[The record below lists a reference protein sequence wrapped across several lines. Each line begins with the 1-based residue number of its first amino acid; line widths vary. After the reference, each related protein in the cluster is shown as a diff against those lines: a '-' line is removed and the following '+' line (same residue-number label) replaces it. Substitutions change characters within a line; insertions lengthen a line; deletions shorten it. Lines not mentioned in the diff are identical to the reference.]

1 MIKDIYDYAI
11 ESGLVTADT
20 DGTIHKRYAD
30 GEMRVVKHAD
40 RPNKYKL
47 VSATIDGKPKNFVA
61 HRFVAKT
68 YIPNPEN
75 KPQVNHIDG
84 NKCNNRVDNLEWVTA
99 KENAYHAFTVLA
111 PKCPYCGKSKRRSGA
126 CYDCWKKYLKPEQE
140 PKIIVEPELKNI
152 ELDGLTERDRKI
164 VILRLSKK
172 SYQEIGDTIGVSKQ
186 RASQLMKRILEKGLT
201 A

>member
-20 DGTIHKRYAD
+20 DGTIHKRCAD
-30 GEMRVVKHAD
+30 GETKVVK
-40 RPNKYKL
+40 NIYKQNGYK
-47 VSATIDGKPKNFVA
+47 VVWVTIDGKQKILVA
-61 HRFVAKT
+61 HRLVAKT

-84 NKCNNRVDNLEWVTA
+84 NKGNNRVENLEWVTA
-99 KENAYHAFTVLA
+99 HENAIHAFTVLS
-111 PKCPYCGKSKRRSGA
+111 PKCLYCGKSTKSSDAVCPVCRLNNHKSELNI
-126 CYDCWKKYLKPEQE
+126 KFES
-140 PKIIVEPELKNI
+140 ELKNI

-164 VILRLSKK
+164 VTLRMSKK
-172 SYQEIGDTIGVSKQ
+172 SYQEIGDTVGMSKQ
-186 RASQLMKRILEKGLT
+186 RVNQLMKKIIEKGLT

>member
-1 MIKDIYDYAI
+1 MIKDVYDYAI

-20 DGTIHKRYAD
+20 DGTIHKRCAD
-30 GEMRVVKHAD
+30 GEMKTVKNMYM
-40 RPNKYKL
+40 PSGYKI
-47 VSATIDGKPKNFVA
+47 VHVTIDGKPHNLVA
-61 HRFVAKT
+61 HRLVAKT

-84 NKCNNRVDNLEWVTA
+84 NKGNNRVDNLEWVTA

-111 PKCPYCGKSKRRSGA
+111 PKCPYCGKSTKVHGGV
-126 CYDCWKKYLKPEQE
+126 CLDCLRKNTKSE
-140 PKIIVEPELKNI
+140 PSIIIEPELKNI
-152 ELDGLTERDRKI
+152 KLDGLTERDRKI
-164 VILRLSKK
+164 VTLRLSGK
-172 SYQEIGDTIGVSKQ
+172 SYQEIGDSIGVSKQ